1 MGGDAP
7 RGHWADDGELADE
20 IELYGDLVVA
30 ASESDEHLTQRQID
44 LVLGVDRQVAASRSP
59 RQSASGTGEEA
70 PPS

>member
-7 RGHWADDGELADE
+7 RRHWADDGELADE

-44 LVLGVDRQVAASRSP
+44 LVLGVDQQLATSGSP
-59 RQSASGTGEEA
+59 RETEAGNGEA
-70 PPS
+70 TSPT

>member
-7 RGHWADDGELADE
+7 RRHWADDGDLADE

-44 LVLGVDRQVAASRSP
+44 RVLGVEPQPAPSDSPNGADAATGGVAAS
-59 RQSASGTGEEA
+59 T
-70 PPS
+70 